1 MPSKAVNLRTIDLEE
16 NLRRMRNGQLYYAFT
31 PDLVAD
37 RRRCRHATDAFN
49 QAGDVSRRTLIEL
62 FKR

>member
-1 MPSKAVNLRTIDLEE
+1 MASEAVNLRNVDLEE
-16 NLRRMRNGQLYYAFT
+16 NLRRMKNGQLYYAFT
-31 PDLVAD
+31 PDLIAD
-37 RRRCRHATDAFN
+37 RRRCRRATDAFN